1 MKQVARYFL
10 VFIFIALIAA
20 CNGGDD
26 DPRPADSYF
35 PLELGNTWGYEVDVD
50 GNIHDLLI
58 EITSMSDDGYY
69 TLAVTEDGT
78 QTATYEVKESNGSV
92 ITRDG
97 KIVVPKAGET
107 VAVADMVFLFAR
119 YYPPDT
125 IAGSMTFVAD
135 GDLIKGQYVETPSF
149 TYNTLNTF
157 DIEFQKDAGM
167 YRFKDQKYFDNPFW
181 GEETYT
187 SSGKLLW
194 AR

>member
-1 MKQVARYFL
+1 V
-10 VFIFIALIAA
+10 IAA

-26 DPRPADSYF
+26 DSRSDDSYF
-35 PLELGNTWGYEVDVD
+35 PLELGNTWGYEVNDD

-58 EITSMSDDGYY
+58 EITSISDDGHY
-69 TLAVTEDGT
+69 TLSVTEDGT

-107 VAVADMVFLFAR
+107 VAVADMVFLFTR

-125 IAGSMTFVAD
+125 IAGSMTFVSD
-135 GDLIKGQYVETPSF
+135 GDLIKGQYVEAPSF
-149 TYNTLNTF
+149 TYNTRNTF
-157 DIEFQKDAGM
+157 DIEFQKNVGM

-181 GEETYT
+181 GEDTYT
-187 SSGKLLW
+187 SSGELLW
-194 AR
+194 TR